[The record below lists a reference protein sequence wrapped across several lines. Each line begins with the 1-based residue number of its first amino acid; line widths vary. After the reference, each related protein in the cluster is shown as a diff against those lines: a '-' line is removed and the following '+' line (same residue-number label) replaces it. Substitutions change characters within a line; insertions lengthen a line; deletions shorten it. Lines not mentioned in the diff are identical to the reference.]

1 MAIEKKVFRSGPY
14 ADLFCQGVRVGD
26 TLYMAGQVGTDENG
40 SAPEDLVA
48 QMKHAYAHV
57 QSVLAEYGVTMDNV
71 VDETWFVTDI
81 DIPWRKSGIFARA
94 EIYGK
99 KPEVSQTLVRLP
111 DWSIRPSKLKSNA
124 LLACNKAYNSICA
137 DTIAFARK
145 LCLAYKGE
153 TKYEWIS
160 SSFRR
165 CGHANHR

>member
-1 MAIEKKVFRSGPY
+1 MAIDKKFFRNGPY

-40 SAPEDLVA
+40 TAPDDLLA

-81 DIPWRKSGIFARA
+81 DNTMAKVGDLFAARA

-99 KPEVSQTLVRLP
+99 KPEVSQTLVQVAGLV
-111 DWSIRPSKLKSNA
+111 DPSFKIEIKCV
-124 LLACNKAYNSICA
+124 AC
-137 DTIAFARK
+137 
-145 LCLAYKGE
+145 L
-153 TKYEWIS
+153 
-160 SSFRR
+160 
-165 CGHANHR
+165 

>member
-1 MAIEKKVFRSGPY
+1 MAIEKKIFRSGPY

-81 DIPWRKSGIFARA
+81 DNTMAKVGDLFAARA

-99 KPEVSQTLVRLP
+99 KPEVSQTLVQVAGLV
-111 DWSIRPSKLKSNA
+111 DPSFKIEIKCVASL
-124 LLACNKAYNSICA
+124 
-137 DTIAFARK
+137 
-145 LCLAYKGE
+145 
-153 TKYEWIS
+153 
-160 SSFRR
+160 
-165 CGHANHR
+165 

>member
-1 MAIEKKVFRSGPY
+1 MAIEKKVFRNGPY

-40 SAPEDLVA
+40 AAPEGLVA

-81 DIPWRKSGIFARA
+81 DNTMAKVGDLFAARA

-99 KPEVSQTLVRLP
+99 KPEVSQTLVQVAGLV
-111 DWSIRPSKLKSNA
+111 DPSFKIEIKCVASL
-124 LLACNKAYNSICA
+124 
-137 DTIAFARK
+137 
-145 LCLAYKGE
+145 
-153 TKYEWIS
+153 
-160 SSFRR
+160 
-165 CGHANHR
+165 

>member
-1 MAIEKKVFRSGPY
+1 MAIEKKIFRSGPY

-57 QSVLAEYGVTMDNV
+57 QSVLAEYCVTMDNV

-81 DIPWRKSGIFARA
+81 DNTMAKVGDLFAARA

-99 KPEVSQTLVRLP
+99 KPEVSQTLVQVAGLV
-111 DWSIRPSKLKSNA
+111 DPSFKIEIKCVASL
-124 LLACNKAYNSICA
+124 
-137 DTIAFARK
+137 
-145 LCLAYKGE
+145 
-153 TKYEWIS
+153 
-160 SSFRR
+160 
-165 CGHANHR
+165 

>member
-1 MAIEKKVFRSGPY
+1 MAIEKKIFRSGPY

-81 DIPWRKSGIFARA
+81 DNTMAKVGDLFAARA

-99 KPEVSQTLVRLP
+99 NQKEP
-111 DWSIRPSKLKSNA
+111 
-124 LLACNKAYNSICA
+124 NSSGCR
-137 DTIAFARK
+137 TGRSV
-145 LCLAYKGE
+145 LQ
-153 TKYEWIS
+153 
-160 SSFRR
+160 
-165 CGHANHR
+165 N

>member
-1 MAIEKKVFRSGPY
+1 MAIEKKVFRNGPY

-40 SAPEDLVA
+40 AAPEDLVA

-81 DIPWRKSGIFARA
+81 DDTMAKVGDLFAARA

-99 KPEVSQTLVRLP
+99 KPEVSQTLVQVAGLV
-111 DWSIRPSKLKSNA
+111 DPSFKIEIKCV
-124 LLACNKAYNSICA
+124 AC
-137 DTIAFARK
+137 
-145 LCLAYKGE
+145 L
-153 TKYEWIS
+153 
-160 SSFRR
+160 
-165 CGHANHR
+165 